1 LVTDDEAP
9 LLRPLLDG
17 GDAGSFLTRAGV
29 DGGATAFFTGTK
41 DGLDADPEDDEL
53 AAMRRGCQLFP
64 RRRLVDALDGGG
76 IVSTGELPPSM
87 CSRTLWSVL
96 FGALHQRRRPAA
108 LLRGGGGGGPS

>member
-1 LVTDDEAP
+1 MTMPPPRVRWLAGE
-9 LLRPLLDG
+9 DG
-17 GDAGSFLTRAGV
+17 S
-29 DGGATAFFTGTK
+29 FFTGAK
-41 DGLDADPEDDEL
+41 DGADLESDLDAVSEDDEL

-64 RRRLVDALDGGG
+64 RRRLADALDGGG

-96 FGALHQRRRPAA
+96 FSALHQRRRPTA